1 MLFPKQIRFNILHMI
16 SRILTLVFLF
26 FTGILFAQLTEN
38 RTERIISF
46 HSEIHVRKNC
56 TADITE
62 RITVYAGGVQI
73 QHGIFRDLPLY
84 YEFEG
89 GETEVG
95 FQLNKTLCDGK
106 SVDYHT
112 EDLSNGIRI
121 YLGDKESFV
130 SPGIHTYEI
139 SYTVDHVLNI
149 GNNKFDELYWNV
161 NGLGWEFTIDTVSAA
176 VYFPKGATVKEINAY
191 TGSEGSSGNDYTAK
205 TMKDH
210 VFFVTTRTFGAH
222 ENLTFSVTWNKG
234 KLHYPTAS
242 EEFIYWIK
250 THFLWVV
257 GGFGFIVTIFFS
269 FLTWIRYGRDPKPGT
284 IMPQYEAPEDFS
296 PAGAAHIYNYSRG
309 RKNLFTSQLI
319 GLAVKGRVT
328 VHVDDPGGIFSTKA
342 YTIRKTDSSEWK
354 KEPLHHEEHTFYED
368 LFRQGS
374 IVVMVSKSYNPHL
387 KAVQDNLSELIVKN
401 HGSKY
406 MNKRNGLKARQFLFT
421 LGILAAGLIGKY
433 FFGGAIWVLLLF
445 VFASI
450 ITNVVFGLL
459 FEQPTAEGRKIMD
472 HLAGFKMYMAYTD
485 KERIRLMNP
494 PTMNF
499 EHFEKNLPY
508 AIALGVS
515 EEWAKQFDPKEM
527 ESHTS
532 SPHYWYTGALFAGFH
547 AHSFDFSGLSSTISS
562 AATPPSKSSGSGGGG
577 FSGGGG
583 GGGGGGGW

>member
-1 MLFPKQIRFNILHMI
+1 MI
-16 SRILTLVFLF
+16 QRILVFALLF
-26 FTGILFAQLTEN
+26 FQGILFAQQTEDH
-38 RTERIISF
+38 TERIITF
-46 HSEIHVRKNC
+46 HSEIHIRKNC

-62 RITVYAGGVQI
+62 RITVYAGGI
-73 QHGIFRDLPLY
+73 DIRHGIFRDLPLY

-112 EDLSNGIRI
+112 ENLSNGIRI

-139 SYTVDHVLNI
+139 NYTVDHVLNLS
-149 GNNKFDELYWNV
+149 NSKFDELYWNV

-176 VYFPKGATVKEINAY
+176 VYFPEGATVKEVNAY
-191 TGSEGSSGNDYTAK
+191 TGSEGSSGKDYTSK
-205 TMKDH
+205 TLEDH
-210 VFFVTTRTFGAH
+210 VFFMSSRTFGAH

-234 KLHYPTAS
+234 KLRYPTAN

-250 THFLWVV
+250 THFLWVI
-257 GGFGFIVTIFFS
+257 GAFGLLVTLLYSFI
-269 FLTWIRYGRDPKPGT
+269 TWLRFGRDPKPGT
-284 IMPQYEAPEDFS
+284 IMPQYEAPEGFS
-296 PAGAAHIYNYSRG
+296 PADVAHIHNYSRG
-309 RKNLFTSQLI
+309 MKNLFTAQLV
-319 GLAVKGRVT
+319 GLAVKGRLT
-328 VHVDDPGGIFSTKA
+328 IHVDETGGLFSSKT

-354 KEPLHHEEHTFYED
+354 KEALIDQEQTFYDD
-368 LFRQGS
+368 LFRNGP

-387 KAVQDNLSELIVKN
+387 KSVQDNLSELIRSE
-401 HGSKY
+401 HSSHY

-421 LGILAAGLIGKY
+421 LGILVAGLIGKY
-433 FFGGAIWVLLLF
+433 FFGGNIVVLLLF
-445 VFASI
+445 VVATIVSNI
-450 ITNVVFGLL
+450 VFGLL
-459 FEQPTAEGRKIMD
+459 FEQPTAKGRQIMD
-472 HLAGFKMYMAYTD
+472 HLLGFRLYMAYTD

-494 PTMNF
+494 PSMNF

-515 EEWAKQFDPKEM
+515 EEWSKQFDPKEL
-527 ESHTS
+527 ESHMHS
-532 SPHYWYTGALFAGFH
+532 SHYWYTGAMLMGFH
-547 AHSFDFSGLSSTISS
+547 SNAFDFSGLSSTISS